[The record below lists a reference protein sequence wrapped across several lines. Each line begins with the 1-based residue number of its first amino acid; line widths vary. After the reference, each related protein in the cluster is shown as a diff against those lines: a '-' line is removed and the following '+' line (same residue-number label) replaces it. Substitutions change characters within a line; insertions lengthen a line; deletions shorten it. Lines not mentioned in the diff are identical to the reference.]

1 MKKLILI
8 FIFPFALTGCHWWP
22 WVAGPTL
29 IVCNLDKKE
38 KKRDEIR
45 KAQISEKYKHV
56 NKKRKKTG
64 EKPQIEPEEQRKLVN
79 FDRQK
84 STILY

>member
-22 WVAGPTL
+22 WVVGPTL
-29 IVCNLDKKE
+29 GAIQLNADE
-38 KKRDEIR
+38 KKRDEFR
-45 KAQISEKYKHV
+45 KIQISEKYKHI

-84 STILY
+84 NTLLY